1 MKQKRILMLLFVLL
15 GLLMPFATAFASSSS
30 TYVGIEPF
38 MTWQIEMETSADST
52 LQVDGGEVVEVTIWW
67 QRIFADAVESVAIWT
82 TNDAEVDLGSFS
94 FATYNRDRNLI
105 NNGTVNNI
113 VSDGNAIRLT
123 TSAPTIFQ
131 NWNRLSFYVTAPVDR
146 NNFTLS
152 IKVGSENEPD
162 DERNFISRTFSI
174 PGWLTVTTC
183 VAEYDNIVM
192 GSTQFTV
199 FVESGFN
206 LGDIVII
213 RFVHDESNIAVG
225 GTQIVG
231 ELDLSGNFSV
241 SFVFPNTAPAGIYRI
256 EVSVICNSSGELF
269 PADTTVELQR
279 PAPSITLYTS
289 LAVVDVNELFVIS
302 GEVHNFDDAYMAAV
316 RLLDYNRLPVG
327 RHDYTFFFDN
337 GRISFNPFYFPDRFA
352 DGIYYIQGLL
362 NCSDHEMVAFAEITI
377 ELRRPLPPSIT
388 ITAPDTVNAN
398 TNFGFTGEVVIT
410 CENPS
415 VFWEILNSAGQQV
428 FHGTAIPN
436 AEGEFEVYGLSFNT
450 HPSGLFTLVAS
461 LRNAADE
468 ELATASHTINR
479 TRNPDF
485 YVRLSPGG
493 QGGTM
498 FADAPFFAFGRVTY
512 PSPVCPMGR
521 PTMQVRISMFRSD
534 MPNNNIFSAT
544 FPVSVIGHFNTLPQ
558 KTLPRNLQIIP
569 EHGWAALHVVAV
581 LIDNYGNEIEGT
593 NTRTDWTR
601 LRR

>member
-1 MKQKRILMLLFVLL
+1 MKQKRVVMLLFVIL

-38 MTWQIEMETSADST
+38 MTLQIEMETSADST
-52 LQVDGGEVVEVTIWW
+52 LQADGGEVVEVTIWW
-67 QRIFADAVESVAIWT
+67 QRAFIDAVEPVAIWA
-82 TNDAEVDLGSFS
+82 TNDAEVDLSSFS

-105 NNGTVNNI
+105 NNGTVSNI

-123 TSAPTIFQ
+123 TSAPAMMQ
-131 NWNRLSFYVTAPVDR
+131 SWNRLSFYVTAPIDR

-152 IKVGSENEPD
+152 IKVGSEGTPN

-192 GSTQFTV
+192 GSTPFTV
-199 FVESGFN
+199 FVESGLN
-206 LGDIVII
+206 LGDMVII
-213 RFVHDESNIAVG
+213 RFVHTESNIAIFDMQ
-225 GTQIVG
+225 TIG
-231 ELDLSGNFSV
+231 ELDSNGNLSESV
-241 SFVFPNTAPAGIYRI
+241 VFPDTAPAGIYLI
-256 EVSVICNSSGELF
+256 QVFVICNSSGEPFL
-269 PADTTVELQR
+269 ADTTVELQR

-289 LAVVDVNELFVIS
+289 LAVVDVNELFIIS
-302 GEVHNFDDAYMAAV
+302 GEVHNFDDAYSALV
-316 RLLDYNRLPVG
+316 RVIDYNRQLVV
-327 RHDYTFFFDN
+327 REDYTNFFDN
-337 GRISFNPFYFPDRFA
+337 GRFSFNPFYFPDRFA

-362 NCSDHEMVAFAEITI
+362 LCSDQEMVAFAEITI

-521 PTMQVRISMFRSD
+521 PTMQVRI
-534 MPNNNIFSAT
+534 
-544 FPVSVIGHFNTLPQ
+544 
-558 KTLPRNLQIIP
+558 
-569 EHGWAALHVVAV
+569 
-581 LIDNYGNEIEGT
+581 
-593 NTRTDWTR
+593 
-601 LRR
+601 